1 MAQYGSGSPSTKS
14 LVLVPAIITLAVTL
28 LRLAGELMGWSP
40 VLFTRTA
47 GGTGAIVGIVWL
59 VPVFG
64 FLFARK
70 LAESEPAPKALAVI
84 GNALLAIAVMVV
96 CGVMA
101 VGVLKLSQNAQ
112 FGVFLVAGIVAG
124 WIAYRAWPRLGQVLL
139 AYGLAARIPVIIV
152 MLFAI
157 YANWGTHYDV
167 SPPNFP
173 EMAPLPKWLL
183 IGVMPQLFLWV
194 PFTMFIGA
202 LCGGL
207 ALLVPGSHREP
218 ATA

>member
-1 MAQYGSGSPSTKS
+1 MAPNGSGSPSTKS
-14 LVLVPAIITLAVTL
+14 LVLVPALITLAVTL
-28 LRLAGELMGWSP
+28 LRLTGELMGWSP
-40 VLFTRTA
+40 VFFARTA
-47 GGTGAIVGIVWL
+47 GGAGAIVGIVWL

-64 FLFARK
+64 FLFARR
-70 LAESEPAPKALAVI
+70 LAESEPAPRGLPVI

-96 CGVMA
+96 CGVLA
-101 VGVLKLSQNAQ
+101 VGVLKVGQNAH
-112 FGVFLVAGIVAG
+112 FIVFFVAGVVAA
-124 WIAYRAWPRLGQVLL
+124 WIAYRAWPRLGQLL
-139 AYGLAARIPVIIV
+139 LVYGLAARVPVIIV

-173 EMAPLPKWLL
+173 EMAPFGKWFL
-183 IGVMPQLFLWV
+183 IGFLPQIFLWV

-207 ALLVPGSHREP
+207 ALLIPGTRRQP
-218 ATA
+218 LTA